1 MAHVSSFNS
10 HAHLCAVLRS
20 SGANWC
26 AFFQKSGETAVKNTG
41 DEPSGESMEETIS
54 EEKDKVGHR
63 LPEIHVDYF
72 GPRGHTSRHHW
83 AKYFLIFSIIY
94 LFFFSFSRRN
104 LLELHITWWRA
115 YTTVDIAT
123 AKM

>member
-1 MAHVSSFNS
+1 MCI
-10 HAHLCAVLRS
+10 L
-20 SGANWC
+20 W
-26 AFFQKSGETAVKNTG
+26 FFQKSGEKAVENTG
-41 DEPSGESMEETIS
+41 DEPSGEKMEEIIS

-94 LFFFSFSRRN
+94 SFSPSLDETCLN
-104 LLELHITWWRA
+104 GASLDEEPTA
-115 YTTVDIAT
+115 VDIAT